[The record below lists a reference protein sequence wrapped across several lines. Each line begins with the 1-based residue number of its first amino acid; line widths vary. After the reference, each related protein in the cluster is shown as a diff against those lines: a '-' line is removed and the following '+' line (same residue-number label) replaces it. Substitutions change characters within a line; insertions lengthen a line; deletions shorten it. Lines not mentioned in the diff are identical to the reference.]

1 MALKDRISDAV
12 KDAMRARDKA
22 RLSALRLIMADIK
35 RVEVDSQKEADDATV
50 LAILDKMV
58 KQRKDSATQYRNA
71 GRTDLAEVEEAEMA
85 VIQEF
90 MPQPLSPEELAALVQ
105 EAVAA
110 TGAGSMKDMGKVMA
124 QLKPQVQGR
133 ADMTEVSKL
142 VKSSLGG

>member
-1 MALKDRISDAV
+1 MALKEQISDAV

-22 RLSALRLIMADIK
+22 RLSAFRLIMADIK
-35 RVEVDSQKEADDATV
+35 RVEVDSQQEADDAAV

-58 KQRKDSATQYRNA
+58 KQRKDSAMQYRKA
-71 GRTDLAEVEEAEMA
+71 GRTDLAEIEEAEMA

-90 MPQPLSPEELAALVQ
+90 MPQPLSADALAALVSD
-105 EAVAA
+105 AIAS
-110 TGAGSMKDMGKVMA
+110 TGASSMRDMGKVMA